1 MKRPEIDV
9 TEDRLKMRSDI
20 ETEIER
26 VVIACGFQRIRIGAE
41 PNGEEGDDLRTS
53 WNRTLQLY
61 ERIDT

>member
-1 MKRPEIDV
+1 
-9 TEDRLKMRSDI
+9 MRSDI

-26 VVIACGFQRIRIGAE
+26 VVIACGFQRIRRFGTE
-41 PNGEEGDDLRTS
+41 PNGEEGGDLRTS